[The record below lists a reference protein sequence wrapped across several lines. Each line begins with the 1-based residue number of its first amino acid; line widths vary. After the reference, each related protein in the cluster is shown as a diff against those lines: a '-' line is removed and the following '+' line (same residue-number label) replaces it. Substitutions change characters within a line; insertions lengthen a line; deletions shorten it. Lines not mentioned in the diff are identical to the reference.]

1 MAVKKETN
9 VILTTYSLDRRA
21 PTKLKLGTWTEQQT
35 QDFLNYIR
43 GRHPFADG
51 HYYNTCAFNVHF
63 DKYVIHSRG
72 FDAPKIFMPLR
83 PKNKKN
89 ELIVEI
95 ITDEENRE
103 CWPGCPSTCPL
114 CMQDGQCTSPFIK
127 KFVGEVLFPKQYVKQ
142 R

>member
-1 MAVKKETN
+1 MPDKKTK
-9 VILTTYSLDRRA
+9 VILTSYPLDGW
-21 PTKLKLGTWTEQQT
+21 TSTTLKLGTWTEKQT
-35 QDFLNYIR
+35 QDFLNYVR

-72 FDAPKIFMPLR
+72 FDAPKTFR
-83 PKNKKN
+83 PIKSKNKKN

-127 KFVGEVLFPKQYVKQ
+127 KFVGEVLFPEKYAKQK
-142 R
+142 

>member
-1 MAVKKETN
+1 MKKTN
-9 VILTTYSLDRRA
+9 VILTSYPLNGWAST
-21 PTKLKLGTWTEQQT
+21 TLKLGTWTDKQK

-51 HYYNTCAFNVHF
+51 CYYNTCSFNVHF
-63 DKYVIHSRG
+63 DTYVLHSRG
-72 FDAPKIFMPLR
+72 FDAPKTFMPIR

-89 ELIVEI
+89 ELIIEV

-103 CWPGCPSTCPL
+103 CWPVCPAVCPL
-114 CMQDGQCTSPFIK
+114 CIKDGQCTSPFIQK
-127 KFVGEVLFPKQYVKQ
+127 YIGEFLFPEKYKKQ